1 MVPNQRSQEPARSA
15 RALTR
20 RSLFEFAGLAL
31 LSAALPSDATLAR
44 PPSEQDQPPSSPAT
58 SPIMEKLSSYM
69 SQAGTRPLPE
79 EVVEKAKHHI
89 LDTFAAMTS
98 GSELPPGRAALQFA
112 QEGPALILIRIDTK
126 AGHGAGKPTSKLI
139 DEAADR
145 WAFLQRAL
153 NMAGH

>member
-89 LDTFAAMTS
+89 LDTYDVRFRITARPRGFAVCAS
-98 GSELPPGRAALQFA
+98 VRWKRGRNRSRFKNSVRTPRSCICQWRPRPF
-112 QEGPALILIRIDTK
+112 R
-126 AGHGAGKPTSKLI
+126 
-139 DEAADR
+139 
-145 WAFLQRAL
+145 
-153 NMAGH
+153 